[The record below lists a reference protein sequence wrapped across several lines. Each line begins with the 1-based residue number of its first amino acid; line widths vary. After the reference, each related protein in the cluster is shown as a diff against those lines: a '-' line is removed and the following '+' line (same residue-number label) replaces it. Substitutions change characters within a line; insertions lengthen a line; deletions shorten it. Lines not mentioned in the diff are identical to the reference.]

1 MIKTLQIKTERYSK
15 SKITLRQLVNLYP
28 KIKVDYSIQRPF
40 RWSENRF
47 REYFSSSLE
56 GLGNKRLLVSDI
68 AGCLN
73 YSEEVSDWDSYVWFE
88 KLLQNNFEK
97 VSIDGNSR
105 TTGSVKNITEGW
117 GAQYWNNY
125 VLKDKMGEL
134 HTFNFDLYRK
144 FIKGKQES
152 KLQFSLYDIS
162 SDEKI
167 LNSKIK
173 KYTLVGGKNKK
184 HNLENE
190 DIEYLLR
197 FYNHIL
203 DNTWYELYNYDSL
216 IKPELGILFVNENQ
230 NEKIVPQDI
239 RNAQP
244 KPLSEIIR
252 NMCDESTTLG
262 KMWKST
268 ISDATYLKR
277 LHQELTAFG
286 LMFLRNK
293 SSFTN
298 GGTKKLTQG
307 VLTNFYKN
315 SSDNFELTSE
325 ETKILNLIPSSVKCD
340 GEYQSQVFKE
350 KGKFFDHLA
359 ICEGIVK
366 NNCSITTIDWKIIR
380 EKINKWFTE
389 KNKRTDYKVSSDKTG
404 NFSSYRGTIKKFP
417 SEGWYGDIQDNLIPK
432 LIDEGILIKREER
445 ISFDKWVYALKY
457 YEQKGICSLTGRKI
471 PESEIY
477 DGSKWVIDHKVPLDG
492 GGTNDLDNLYLAEF
506 SANSSKGSKLNY
518 KMATV

>member
-1 MIKTLQIKTERYSK
+1 M
-15 SKITLRQLVNLYP
+15 
-28 KIKVDYSIQRPF
+28 
-40 RWSENRF
+40 
-47 REYFSSSLE
+47 
-56 GLGNKRLLVSDI
+56 
-68 AGCLN
+68 
-73 YSEEVSDWDSYVWFE
+73 
-88 KLLQNNFEK
+88 
-97 VSIDGNSR
+97 
-105 TTGSVKNITEGW
+105 VKNINEGW
-117 GAQYWNNY
+117 GAQYWDNY
-125 VLKDKMGEL
+125 ILQDKMGNTNEFYF
-134 HTFNFDLYRK
+134 TPYRK
-144 FIKGKQES
+144 FINGQQQGKL
-152 KLQFSLYDIS
+152 KFSLYDIS
-162 SDEKI
+162 SDERI
-167 LNSKIK
+167 LKSGLY
-173 KYTLVGGKNKK
+173 KYTSVFGKNKK

-190 DIEYLLR
+190 DIDFLHK
-197 FYNHIL
+197 FYNWIL
-203 DNTWYELYNYDSL
+203 DNTWFDVYDYESL